1 MLFRG
6 LRWLILPVF
15 VVGCFTSCKED
26 LSNLVKKGQDTASKV
41 KDGAGVGSPP
51 PPPPPPDASGTSQP
65 KAAGGRGMME
75 LTLDKPVKIDGAH
88 VSLIA
93 VPGGRPTVLQIANCE
108 DESDETYPSMLFH
121 AEVSGGALSELTN
134 EKVSGQLFVRTTENG
149 PVYHSSRNQPVELTI
164 TTADENTVA
173 GEIKGQVV
181 NTETNKP
188 VTVTGK
194 FSESLQ

>member
-1 MLFRG
+1 
-6 LRWLILPVF
+6 
-15 VVGCFTSCKED
+15 
-26 LSNLVKKGQDTASKV
+26 
-41 KDGAGVGSPP
+41 
-51 PPPPPPDASGTSQP
+51 
-65 KAAGGRGMME
+65 MME

-134 EKVSGQLFVRTTENG
+134 EKVLGQLFVRTTENG

-173 GEIKGQVV
+173 GEIKGEVV